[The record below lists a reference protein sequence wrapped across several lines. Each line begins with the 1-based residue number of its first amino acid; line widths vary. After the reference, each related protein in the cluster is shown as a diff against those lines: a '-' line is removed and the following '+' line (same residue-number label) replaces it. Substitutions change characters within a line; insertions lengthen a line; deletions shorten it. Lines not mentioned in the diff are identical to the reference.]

1 MQLPYTYRVTKYDP
15 ADRDAHGHYTGA
27 EDSVSDHGV
36 QEAAYLG
43 AVEAFA
49 AAAGIDRLSVREPQI
64 PSLGLGALHPAGV
77 DGLDGLLDLDDL
89 HDGAEVPLAVGLEL
103 TRLMLRESGVWCRLE
118 REGVFAVHVGWDQ
131 YLYVGSDRPV
141 EEALAR
147 TRALGLFPERL
158 AASPYAMRIDDEG
171 MARPGDDDFW
181 AMVSGAVATGRAGLL
196 EEAYVEGATRWH
208 RLTHRTVDEVRSRI
222 APRARLAV
230 WPGLSSDTAAV
241 LDGLPEDG
249 LVEGVWQDE
258 DGLIHSAVVDE
269 TEFEQ
274 LADLMSGA
282 EGAALLSVYA
292 DERVPL
298 FTAVVPD
305 SDGVIRA
312 RWRTD
317 PAPGDRTYAF
327 LKTLRRGD
335 VISGT
340 VAHVTDFGV
349 TFVDI
354 GGNEEGEGT
363 DGIDG
368 NAGTDGNAGIADSP
382 RGTGTPDSPGF
393 KAIINIPELSW
404 RHLDH
409 PSEAVSVG
417 QQIRAEILDVDL
429 TRERVSLSLKALHE
443 DPMPQLRTLIGRT
456 VVGPVTKIV
465 PFGVFVR
472 IEERADGFEGL
483 VHNSELEEAP
493 SDGPRPG
500 IEVGD
505 TLRVKVLDVDLTRRH
520 ITLSQREAVPEE

>member
-27 EDSVSDHGV
+27 EDSVSDHGA
-36 QEAAYLG
+36 QEAAYLH
-43 AVEAFA
+43 AVQAFA
-49 AAAGIDRLSVREPQI
+49 EEAGIDRLSVREPSV
-64 PSLGLGALHPAGV
+64 PSLAHFGTGHPPADAGHGSGSVGLGALFPAGP
-77 DGLDGLLDLDDL
+77 DGIHDGF

-103 TRLMLRESGVWCRLE
+103 TRLMLRESGAWCRLE
-118 REGVFAVHVGWDQ
+118 WEDAFAVHVGWDQ
-131 YLYVGSDRPV
+131 YLYVGSGRPV
-141 EEALAR
+141 EGALAR

-158 AASPYAMRIDDEG
+158 EASPYDVKTDDEG
-171 MARPGDDDFW
+171 MVRPGDDEFW
-181 AMVSGAVATGRAGLL
+181 DCVSWAVATGRAGLL
-196 EEAYVEGATRWH
+196 EETYIDGVTRWH
-208 RLTHRTVDEVRSRI
+208 RLAHRAVEEVRSRI

-241 LDGLPEDG
+241 LDGLPADG
-249 LVEGVWQDE
+249 LVEGVWQDG

-274 LADLMSGA
+274 LADRMSGA
-282 EGAALLSVYA
+282 DAAALLSMDA

-335 VISGT
+335 ITSGT
-340 VAHVTDFGV
+340 VVHVADFGV

-354 GGNEEGEGT
+354 GGNVGM
-363 DGIDG
+363 
-368 NAGTDGNAGIADSP
+368 ADSSDMA
-382 RGTGTPDSPGF
+382 DSSGF

-417 QQIRAEILDVDL
+417 QQIRAEILDIDFA
-429 TRERVSLSLKALHE
+429 RERVSLSLKALHE
-443 DPMPQLRTLIGRT
+443 DPMPQLQAMIGRT

-483 VHNSELEEAP
+483 VHNSELEDAP
-493 SDGPRPG
+493 SDGPQPG
-500 IEVGD
+500 IEVGAI
-505 TLRVKVLDVDLTRRH
+505 LRVKILDVDPARRL
-520 ITLSQREAVPEE
+520 ITLSHRRAAPEA

>member
-15 ADRDAHGHYTGA
+15 ADRDDHGHYTGA
-27 EDSVSDHGV
+27 EDTVSDHGI

-49 AAAGIDRLSVREPQI
+49 AEAGIDRLSVREPQV
-64 PSLGLGALHPAGV
+64 PSLGLGALPPAGA
-77 DGLDGLLDLDDL
+77 DGLDGLLDLLDL

-118 REGVFAVHVGWDQ
+118 WEGVFAVHVGWDQ

-158 AASPYAMRIDDEG
+158 EASPYAMRIDDEG
-171 MARPGDDDFW
+171 TARPGDDDFW
-181 AMVSGAVATGRAGLL
+181 ATVSWAVATGRAGLL

-230 WPGLSSDTAAV
+230 WPGLSWDTAAV
-241 LDGLPEDG
+241 LDSLPEDG

-269 TEFEQ
+269 TGFEQ

-317 PAPGDRTYAF
+317 TAPGDRTYAF

-340 VAHVTDFGV
+340 VAHVADFGV

-354 GGNEEGEGT
+354 GGNDEG
-363 DGIDG
+363 D
-368 NAGTDGNAGIADSP
+368 GTDGNAGIADGS
-382 RGTGTPDSPGF
+382 RGTGSPDSPGF

-443 DPMPQLRTLIGRT
+443 DPMPQLRALIGRT
-456 VVGPVTKIV
+456 VVGPVTKVV

-505 TLRVKVLDVDLTRRH
+505 TLRVKILDVDPTRRR
-520 ITLSQREAVPEE
+520 ITLSQREAVPEA